1 MSGAANNAIIRL
13 GRSPFAASRSEAVLL
28 AALSRVG
35 VAKEAGAK
43 QPRWQ
48 ARKSTASAI
57 RPRPTRNARGE
68 SAGSSRARESSARY
82 GPTGAKTKV
91 EPSARTALD
100 QSQEPRRAGGEARG
114 GGGLGASAPIL
125 ATTAGPAI
133 AWPRN

>member
-1 MSGAANNAIIRL
+1 MSGAANNAIIRR
-13 GRSPFAASRSEAVLL
+13 GRSPFAGSRSEAVLL

-68 SAGSSRARESSARY
+68 RAGSSRARKSSARY
-82 GPTGAKTKV
+82 APIGAKTKV
-91 EPSARTALD
+91 ESSARTALD
-100 QSQEPRRAGGEARG
+100 QSQQPRRAGGEAGSRK
-114 GGGLGASAPIL
+114 GLGKTEVSVRQN
-125 ATTAGPAI
+125 GSK
-133 AWPRN
+133 RN

>member
-68 SAGSSRARESSARY
+68 SAGSSRARKSSARY
-82 GPTGAKTKV
+82 APTGAKTKV
-91 EPSARTALD
+91 EPSARTALE
-100 QSQEPRRAGGEARG
+100 QEPRRAGGEARG
-114 GGGLGASAPIL
+114 RRGLGALMGRTGRQIIN
-125 ATTAGPAI
+125 G
-133 AWPRN
+133 

>member
-82 GPTGAKTKV
+82 ASTGAKTEV
-91 EPSARTALD
+91 EHPAAPLAKD
-100 QSQEPRRAGGEARG
+100 EARRR
-114 GGGLGASAPIL
+114 LCSISVFAAHMSSNNDL
-125 ATTAGPAI
+125 AL
-133 AWPRN
+133 NVE